1 MKSERK
7 KTEKGH
13 LLLTVLFVAISLISN
28 GQQKVSIDSRA
39 ERKLISLPPLASVI
53 DSALI
58 NSFNLQSQ
66 NLIIEQKKEITS
78 IEKKK
83 ILRALTFNSQYSRG
97 NNVAF
102 INNQLAN
109 QPYSTKAVT
118 DFYSGGIFLNISI
131 FQFAARKN
139 NINNAKLQ
147 IEIEKN
153 NWETLKRNL
162 RLKITN
168 LYLECELKAK
178 IVQLRR
184 DALSSSNINYSY
196 AEKSFSAN
204 TINIQTFTD
213 VTEVNVKMKI
223 AFEQAFSDYIKSII
237 NLEEYSG
244 IKIR

>member
-1 MKSERK
+1 MKSFPIK
-7 KTEKGH
+7 IIVFVTLVFFNQVIFAQINDGIIQKNKSN
-13 LLLTVLFVAISLISN
+13 LLT
-28 GQQKVSIDSRA
+28 
-39 ERKLISLPPLASVI
+39 LPPLSDVI
-53 DSALI
+53 DSALVK
-58 NSFNLQSQ
+58 SFDLKAQ
-66 NLIIEQKKEITS
+66 NIIIEQKKEITS

-97 NNVAF
+97 NNVAL

-109 QPYSTKAVT
+109 QPYSTRAVT

-162 RLKITN
+162 KLKITN

-196 AEKSFSAN
+196 AEKSFSEN
-204 TINIQTFTD
+204 TLNIQTFTD

>member
-1 MKSERK
+1 MKTSIAFA
-7 KTEKGH
+7 
-13 LLLTVLFVAISLISN
+13 LLIILFANHKIVAQLNDELTSKNQSNLI
-28 GQQKVSIDSRA
+28 K
-39 ERKLISLPPLASVI
+39 LPPLSEVI
-53 DSALI
+53 DSALVK
-58 NSFNLQSQ
+58 SFDLKAQSI
-66 NLIIEQKKEITS
+66 IIEQKKEITS

-109 QPYSTKAVT
+109 QPYSTRAVT
-118 DFYSGGIFLNISI
+118 DFYSGGIFLNISV

-139 NINNAKLQ
+139 TINNARLQ

-162 RLKITN
+162 TLKITN
-168 LYLECELKAK
+168 LYLDCELKAK

-204 TINIQTFTD
+204 TLNIQTFTD
-213 VTEVNVKMKI
+213 VTEVNVKIKI